1 MSGRLYRCDPWRRGW
16 NGSSRKPLF
25 RLGQMN
31 AALWLRR
38 TSDNSAPSFA
48 AWEVRKVVECPRS
61 SPALETAQ
69 ILQFK
74 IVEFHEFT
82 EIQRRFGIA
91 VIERSEFSGLGAQI
105 DEGNVRLVP
114 ILKRQFTLDT
124 AIMCRRDH
132 ADRIGLVVPVEL
144 LADLNL

>member
-16 NGSSRKPLF
+16 NGSSRNPLF
-25 RLGQMN
+25 RLGKKN

-74 IVEFHEFT
+74 IVEFQDRKSTRLNSSHQ
-82 EIQRRFGIA
+82 IISYA
-91 VIERSEFSGLGAQI
+91 VFC
-105 DEGNVRLVP
+105 
-114 ILKRQFTLDT
+114 LKKKK
-124 AIMCRRDH
+124 
-132 ADRIGLVVPVEL
+132 
-144 LADLNL
+144 